1 MISIINV
8 NNNNINEIIKNLKGR
23 SNTINIRKSVEEII
37 ENIKLHGNKALR
49 EYTLKFDN
57 VELKDFLISIFTSP
71 IKCCI
76 EYSEKLSLKFSSL
89 YFIVIAFII
98 SLIST
103 LSLKGMISTFSK
115 SLINFLYTLDSSE
128 LSNAELFYIS
138 ADLNALL
145 DSILPF
151 SKIFLTFI
159 LSFFAFFGLLTL
171 ICFFIHNCIL
181 KYKVK
186 FRKYIVVACVGITIE
201 SAVLII
207 FIILSIIMPILAI
220 LFLSVINLALTIIL
234 YEGISN
240 LKEKKQSDPYCFAIS
255 YTIASFITSFIIIQ
269 IIISHYYF
277 SYIFINYF

>member
-1 MISIINV
+1 MFCKRCGTKLPDDSKFCSNCGFSFDPTNSTNSNDAISEFQKKCKESIP
-8 NNNNINEIIKNLKGR
+8 NI
-23 SNTINIRKSVEEII
+23 
-37 ENIKLHGNKALR
+37 
-49 EYTLKFDN
+49 
-57 VELKDFLISIFTSP
+57 KDFLISIFTSP

-89 YFIVIAFII
+89 YFIVTAFII

-269 IIISHYYF
+269 IIISHIF
-277 SYIFINYF
+277 SLITSSFY

>member
-1 MISIINV
+1 
-8 NNNNINEIIKNLKGR
+8 
-23 SNTINIRKSVEEII
+23 
-37 ENIKLHGNKALR
+37 
-49 EYTLKFDN
+49 
-57 VELKDFLISIFTSP
+57 
-71 IKCCI
+71 
-76 EYSEKLSLKFSSL
+76 
-89 YFIVIAFII
+89 
-98 SLIST
+98 
-103 LSLKGMISTFSK
+103 MISTFSK

-186 FRKYIVVACVGITIE
+186 
-201 SAVLII
+201 LII

-269 IIISHYYF
+269 IIISHIF
-277 SYIFINYF
+277 SLITSSFY

>member
-1 MISIINV
+1 MFCKRCGTKLPDDSKFCSNCGFSFDPTNSTNSNDAISEFQKKFTESIP
-8 NNNNINEIIKNLKGR
+8 NI
-23 SNTINIRKSVEEII
+23 
-37 ENIKLHGNKALR
+37 
-49 EYTLKFDN
+49 
-57 VELKDFLISIFTSP
+57 KDFLISIFTSP

-89 YFIVIAFII
+89 YFIVTAFII

-159 LSFFAFFGLLTL
+159 L
-171 ICFFIHNCIL
+171 FFIHNCIL

-269 IIISHYYF
+269 IIISHIF
-277 SYIFINYF
+277 SLITSSFY

>member
-1 MISIINV
+1 MFCKRCGTKLPDVSKFCSNCGFSFDPTNSTNCNDAISELQKKCTESIP
-8 NNNNINEIIKNLKGR
+8 NI
-23 SNTINIRKSVEEII
+23 
-37 ENIKLHGNKALR
+37 
-49 EYTLKFDN
+49 
-57 VELKDFLISIFTSP
+57 KDFLISIFTSP

-89 YFIVIAFII
+89 YFIVTAFII

-145 DSILPF
+145 DSIL
-151 SKIFLTFI
+151 
-159 LSFFAFFGLLTL
+159 AFFGLLTL

-207 FIILSIIMPILAI
+207 FIILSIITPILAI

-255 YTIASFITSFIIIQ
+255 YTIASFIIIQ
-269 IIISHYYF
+269 IIISHIF
-277 SYIFINYF
+277 SLITSSLYQCY